1 MFNCFLKR
9 IICLIIV
16 IKFVN
21 IDARITGN
29 NGKQNWNDTWTDKL
43 RRDLLRFYDRHSRPV
58 ISDNLTNVTVNTVLK
73 YVDLDFQNSI
83 MTINAWVSMT
93 WQDEKLLW
101 NESDYGGTKS
111 VNMAYDEIWMPDI
124 VAYNSADGHHDE
136 TYGKINCVVRSGGQ
150 VHWIPPA
157 KYRVFCDVDLT
168 NWPFGEH
175 TCSLRLG
182 SWTYDGNSVSMQI
195 NEKIKTADMISLDEG
210 CKWDITKVT
219 QRRRVESYSCNSND
233 IYEDI
238 HYSITV
244 KRKIPAYHSI
254 IIIPALVVVFLT
266 LSVFWLPPE
275 STEKFML
282 SGVTLVMICIL
293 LMMISSN
300 VPIMS
305 DRIPLIVM
313 FYSNSLGMVTLS
325 MVFSVLLHN
334 LAKSKQPDHKV
345 PKYITQLLN
354 TKFGT
359 VMRFTS
365 LKNDDEDKLLDES
378 IEDRSK
384 HPQLKES
391 QWYYLALI
399 LDRSM
404 FIVYL
409 FLFIAMV
416 VYFLK

>member
-1 MFNCFLKR
+1 M
-9 IICLIIV
+9 
-16 IKFVN
+16 
-21 IDARITGN
+21 
-29 NGKQNWNDTWTDKL
+29 
-43 RRDLLRFYDRHSRPV
+43 
-58 ISDNLTNVTVNTVLK
+58 
-73 YVDLDFQNSI
+73 
-83 MTINAWVSMT
+83 
-93 WQDEKLLW
+93 
-101 NESDYGGTKS
+101 
-111 VNMAYDEIWMPDI
+111 
-124 VAYNSADGHHDE
+124 
-136 TYGKINCVVRSGGQ
+136 

-195 NEKIKTADMISLDEG
+195 NNNINTADMINLDEG

-233 IYEDI
+233 VYEDI

-244 KRKIPAYHSI
+244 KRKIPAYHSLI
-254 IIIPALVVVFLT
+254 VMPALVVVFLT

-275 STEKFML
+275 SSEKFML

-305 DRIPLIVM
+305 DRIPLLVI
-313 FYSNSLGMVTLS
+313 FYSNSMGMVTMS

-334 LAKSKQPDHKV
+334 LAKSNKPDHKV
-345 PKYITQLLN
+345 PRYVSRLLN

-365 LKNDDEDKLLDES
+365 LKNDDETNILDES
-378 IEDRSK
+378 TEDGAQTSK
-384 HPQLKES
+384 AKES

-404 FIVYL
+404 FFVYF
-409 FLFIAMV
+409 FLFITMM

>member
-1 MFNCFLKR
+1 
-9 IICLIIV
+9 
-16 IKFVN
+16 
-21 IDARITGN
+21 
-29 NGKQNWNDTWTDKL
+29 
-43 RRDLLRFYDRHSRPV
+43 
-58 ISDNLTNVTVNTVLK
+58 
-73 YVDLDFQNSI
+73 
-83 MTINAWVSMT
+83 
-93 WQDEKLLW
+93 
-101 NESDYGGTKS
+101 
-111 VNMAYDEIWMPDI
+111 
-124 VAYNSADGHHDE
+124 
-136 TYGKINCVVRSGGQ
+136 
-150 VHWIPPA
+150 
-157 KYRVFCDVDLT
+157 
-168 NWPFGEH
+168 
-175 TCSLRLG
+175 
-182 SWTYDGNSVSMQI
+182 
-195 NEKIKTADMISLDEG
+195 
-210 CKWDITKVT
+210 
-219 QRRRVESYSCNSND
+219 
-233 IYEDI
+233 
-238 HYSITV
+238 
-244 KRKIPAYHSI
+244 
-254 IIIPALVVVFLT
+254 
-266 LSVFWLPPE
+266 
-275 STEKFML
+275 ML

-305 DRIPLIVM
+305 DRIPLIVL

-325 MVFSVLLHN
+325 MVFSVMLHN

-365 LKNDDEDKLLDES
+365 LKTDGEDKLLDES

-384 HPQLKES
+384 PPQLKES

>member
-1 MFNCFLKR
+1 MFNCNLKN
-9 IICLIIV
+9 ILFLIIV
-16 IKFVN
+16 FKCVN
-21 IDARITGN
+21 INAQN
-29 NGKQNWNDTWTDKL
+29 PGKQNWSETRTDKL

-58 ISDNLTNVTVNTVLK
+58 INDNLTNVTVNTVLK

-101 NESDYGGTKS
+101 NVSEYGGTKV
-111 VNMAYDEIWMPDI
+111 VNMAFDEIWMPDI
-124 VAYNSADGHHDE
+124 VAYNSVDAHHDE
-136 TYGKINCVVRSGGQ
+136 TYGNINCVVRSDGM

-157 KYRVFCDVDLT
+157 KYRVFCNVDLT

-195 NEKIKTADMISLDEG
+195 NHNINTADMINLDEG

-244 KRKIPAYHSI
+244 KRKIPTYHSI
-254 IIIPALVVVFLT
+254 VIIPALVVVLLT
-266 LSVFWLPPE
+266 LSVFWLPPD
-275 STEKFML
+275 SPEKFML
-282 SGVTLVMICIL
+282 SGITLIMICIL
-293 LMMISSN
+293 MMMIAN
-300 VPIMS
+300 HVPIMS
-305 DRIPLIVM
+305 DSIPLIVL
-313 FYSNSLGMVTLS
+313 FYSNSLAMVTMS

-334 LAKSKQPDHKV
+334 LSKSKQPDHKV

-354 TKFGT
+354 TKIGT
-359 VMRFTS
+359 VLRFTS
-365 LKNDDEDKLLDES
+365 FKYEDENAIMEESSEDKLKH
-378 IEDRSK
+378 SK
-384 HPQLKES
+384 ITES

-409 FLFIAMV
+409 FVFIVMV
-416 VYFLK
+416 IYFLK

>member
-1 MFNCFLKR
+1 MVNCFFKYFLFA
-9 IICLIIV
+9 IIFIN
-16 IKFVN
+16 FVN
-21 IDARITGN
+21 INAETSDDNWTKSRN
-29 NGKQNWNDTWTDKL
+29 NTWTDKL
-43 RRDLLRFYDRHSRPV
+43 RRKLLQFYDRHSRPV
-58 ISDNLTNVTVNTVLK
+58 INDNLTNVTINTVLK
-73 YVDLDFQNSI
+73 YVDLDYQNSI

-101 NESDYGGTKS
+101 NVSDYGGINV

-124 VAYNSADGHHDE
+124 VAYNSADNNYDE
-136 TYGKINCVVRSGGQ
+136 TYGKINCVVRSDGM

-195 NEKIKTADMISLDEG
+195 NQNINTADMINLDEG
-210 CKWDITKVT
+210 CKWKITKVT
-219 QRRRVESYSCNSND
+219 QRRRVERYSCNSND

-238 HYSITV
+238 HFSITI
-244 KRKIPAYHSI
+244 KRKMPAYHTI
-254 IIIPALVVVFLT
+254 VVIPALVVVLLT

-275 STEKFML
+275 SSEKFML
-282 SGVTLVMICIL
+282 SGVTLVMICLL
-293 LMMISSN
+293 LMIISSN
-300 VPIMS
+300 VPIMN

-325 MVFSVLLHN
+325 MILSVVLHN
-334 LAKSKQPDHKV
+334 LAKYKQPNEKV

-365 LKNDDEDKLLDES
+365 LKKENDDIKDEFIEDKSDNS
-378 IEDRSK
+378 RI
-384 HPQLKES
+384 KEN
-391 QWYYLALI
+391 QWYILAQI

-409 FLFIAMV
+409 FLFILMM

>member
-1 MFNCFLKR
+1 
-9 IICLIIV
+9 
-16 IKFVN
+16 
-21 IDARITGN
+21 
-29 NGKQNWNDTWTDKL
+29 
-43 RRDLLRFYDRHSRPV
+43 
-58 ISDNLTNVTVNTVLK
+58 
-73 YVDLDFQNSI
+73 
-83 MTINAWVSMT
+83 
-93 WQDEKLLW
+93 
-101 NESDYGGTKS
+101 
-111 VNMAYDEIWMPDI
+111 
-124 VAYNSADGHHDE
+124 
-136 TYGKINCVVRSGGQ
+136 
-150 VHWIPPA
+150 
-157 KYRVFCDVDLT
+157 
-168 NWPFGEH
+168 
-175 TCSLRLG
+175 
-182 SWTYDGNSVSMQI
+182 MQI

-334 LAKSKQPDHKV
+334 LAKYKQPDHKV